1 MNERRKFLT
10 TTMALAAG
18 AALRPAWAAAGYPER
33 PIRLVVPYAPG
44 GGSDVLARVV
54 ARGLTD
60 RLGVSVVVE
69 NRGGAGG
76 AMGLEAVV
84 RSQPD
89 GYTLVLL
96 STSHATNGAVM
107 RLNYD
112 VVKDTSAVGMIASG
126 PWLLV
131 AGKETGFTRLA
142 DLLRA
147 AKEKPG
153 SLNYA
158 SSGTGSSTHL
168 ATELFARRAG
178 ISVSHVPYRST
189 GLALTDLLAGR
200 VQFMLAST
208 ASVTPYVRD
217 GRLAALCVSTE
228 NRSSLLPDIPTAPE
242 AGVPGF
248 SATLWHGL
256 SAPAGTPD
264 AVVSLL
270 NARLSETLQAP
281 ALREQFAREGL
292 EPKSST
298 PQAFAGLVASEVEM
312 WREAVKTAGIKPE

>member
-147 AKEKPG
+147 AKRKPG

-208 ASVTPYVRD
+208 ASVTPMSAMGGWRPCAYQPRT
-217 GRLAALCVSTE
+217 AAACCPISRQRRRPAFQDSPRPCGMASRRQREPQTRWSACSTHACPRRCR
-228 NRSSLLPDIPTAPE
+228 RSRCGNSS
-242 AGVPGF
+242 PGKGWNPNPPRPRR
-248 SATLWHGL
+248 SPGW
-256 SAPAGTPD
+256 
-264 AVVSLL
+264 
-270 NARLSETLQAP
+270 
-281 ALREQFAREGL
+281 
-292 EPKSST
+292 
-298 PQAFAGLVASEVEM
+298 
-312 WREAVKTAGIKPE
+312 